1 MDNIIVFKCGGSS
14 VDDLS
19 GNFFGN
25 ISSLQKQGVK
35 PVIVHGGGP
44 AIKENLSKLN
54 IESEFVEG
62 LRKTSEEII
71 DVVEMVLSG
80 NVNSSLT
87 RRFNQANLKALGVS
101 GTDNK
106 LLVAK
111 PINYEKYGLV
121 GEVEQVN
128 VDLLNVLLAENY
140 IPVISPLAV
149 DKVGNRYNIN
159 ADTAAGSIAEALG
172 AKQLIIVT
180 DVAGILKNDELL
192 EEVRIS
198 EVKNMI
204 EDGTIYDGMIPKV
217 KAALN
222 GLAGSVNEVRIVNGK
237 KSVMTKDNQ
246 LLGTTIKNN

>member
-1 MDNIIVFKCGGSS
+1 MDNIVVFKCGGSS

-19 GNFFGN
+19 DDFFTN

-87 RRFNQANLKALGVS
+87 RRFNLANLKALGIS
-101 GTDNK
+101 GTDNN
-106 LLVAK
+106 LIVAK
-111 PINYEKYGLV
+111 PIDYEKYGLV
-121 GEVEQVN
+121 GEVEHVN

-149 DKVGNRYNIN
+149 DKAGNRYNIN
-159 ADTAAGSIAEALG
+159 ADTAAGSIAKALG

-180 DVAGILKNDELL
+180 DVPGILKNDELL
-192 EEVRIS
+192 EEVTINDV
-198 EVKNMI
+198 EKLV
-204 EDGTIYDGMIPKV
+204 EDKTIYGGMIPKV
-217 KAALN
+217 KAALD
-222 GLAGSVNEVRIVNGK
+222 GLAGNVSEVKIVNGK
-237 KSVMTKDNQ
+237 KSVLTKQKQ